1 MLSLLWM
8 KKPSDEEV
16 DDVDDDEDV
25 VNCINK
31 LVPINQQGGSA
42 SGSLDILD
50 LIILLNETW
59 NIDDTNI
66 TRTNIHNIT
75 KSFNKIKFDD
85 R

>member
-16 DDVDDDEDV
+16 DDVDV

-50 LIILLNETW
+50 LIILLNERW
-59 NIDDTNI
+59 HIDDTNI
-66 TRTNIHNIT
+66 IRTNIHNIT
-75 KSFNKIKFDD
+75 KSIQ
-85 R
+85 

>member
-16 DDVDDDEDV
+16 DVDV

-42 SGSLDILD
+42 RGIFDILD

-59 NIDDTNI
+59 HNDDTSI
-66 TRTNIHNIT
+66 IRTNIHNIT
-75 KSFNKIKFDD
+75 KIYAIKFLLLTVKGS
-85 R
+85 